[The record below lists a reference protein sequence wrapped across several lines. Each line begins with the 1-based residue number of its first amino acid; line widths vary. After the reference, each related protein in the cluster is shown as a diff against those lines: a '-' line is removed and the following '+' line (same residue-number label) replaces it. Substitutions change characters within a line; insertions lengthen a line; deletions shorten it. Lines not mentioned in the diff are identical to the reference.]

1 VKGYA
6 YLTTSPRSPTR
17 EPDLDLAFELVGAD
31 VFARYKRLRG
41 ADVRV
46 VAATVEQGREVER
59 LAYER
64 GGTPKDLIDHWAER
78 WEATLDALDVAH
90 DDHVRTTQARH
101 QRVVKAVFLKLF
113 DKGDIYKGTREGPF
127 CVRCAEFV
135 SEGET
140 CPTCGD
146 TLTRAGEE
154 AFFLKASSRQKNI
167 LARLLDD
174 GGFIEPPERAQAV
187 AEPLRESG
195 VADVAISRAAH
206 QWAIAV
212 PIDPNHAIEPWFDAL
227 LSYLT
232 GSGYLAEPQTFERYW
247 PPVLQ
252 VVPRDGLATHSV
264 AWPALLMSLGLP
276 LPARVVARGKLAV
289 DTDGSLEPCSLADHY
304 GCDALRLALL
314 SVAPY
319 TEGGTFS
326 VGRLVQLHNEHLV
339 GTLGGLLERVV
350 GFAQRARDG
359 AVPRPGQF
367 GSREDELAAGASGLL
382 DEVGAHVERLDFP
395 AALETLWATA
405 AKAREYAEP
414 LAEEAAA
421 ANPNRK
427 TDTRLYVAAETC
439 RLVALALWPLLPRV
453 AEAVLERLGL
463 DPKEELAEPKP
474 HWGHLK
480 PGARV
485 APGEPVAS
493 PLEP

>member
-64 GGTPKDLIDHWAER
+64 GGTPQDLIDHWAEH
-78 WEATLDALDVAH
+78 WQATLDALDVAH

-146 TLTRAGEE
+146 ALTDAGEE
-154 AFFLKASSRQKNI
+154 AFFLKASNRQKNI

-174 GGFIEPPERAQAV
+174 GFVEPPERGQAI
-187 AEPLRESG
+187 AEPLRQAG
-195 VADVAISRAAH
+195 VADVAISRAGH
-206 QWAIAV
+206 EWAIAV
-212 PIDPNHAIEPWFDAL
+212 PIDPDHAIEPWFDAL

-252 VVPRDGLATHSV
+252 VVPRDGLTTHAV

-276 LPARVVARGKLAV
+276 LPARVVARGRLAV
-289 DTDGSLEPCSLADHY
+289 DSDESLESCSLADHY

-314 SVAPY
+314 SVASY

-326 VGRLVQLHNEHLV
+326 VGRLVQLHNEHLA
-339 GTLGGLLERVV
+339 GTLGGLVERVV
-350 GFAQRARDG
+350 GFAHRAREG
-359 AVPRPGQF
+359 IVPRAGQF
-367 GSREDELAAGASGLL
+367 GSREDELAAEASGLL
-382 DEVGAHVERLDFP
+382 DEVGTHIEGIDFP
-395 AALETLWATA
+395 AALDRLWATA
-405 AKAREYAEP
+405 AKTQEYAEP

-421 ANPNRK
+421 AHPTRK
-427 TDTRLYVAAETC
+427 TDTTLYVAAETC
-439 RLVALALWPLLPRV
+439 RLVALALWPFLPRT

-463 DPKEELAEPKP
+463 EPKEELAEPKP

-480 PGARV
+480 PGTRV

-493 PLEP
+493 PIEP